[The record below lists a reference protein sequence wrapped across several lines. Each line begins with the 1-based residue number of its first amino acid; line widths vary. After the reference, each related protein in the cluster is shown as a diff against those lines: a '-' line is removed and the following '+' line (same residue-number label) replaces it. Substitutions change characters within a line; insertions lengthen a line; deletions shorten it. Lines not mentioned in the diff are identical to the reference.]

1 MKKPALFLAIAI
13 CCLSGFETLA
23 QISVP
28 FKSKTDDSIH
38 NVFIWHSDTL
48 RELRKDSIAIQSLFG
63 HVKLQ
68 SEKTF
73 FYTDSLAM
81 NHKDN
86 IIEAFGH
93 VHINDKDSTDIYSDY
108 MKYFVDTKKII
119 FQKNVQLLDG
129 KGTLSTDE
137 LHYDMN
143 MHIGDYYNGGKVV
156 NKNTTVTSQEG
167 TYYADTKDVYFK
179 KNVKLKD
186 PAYDLSADSLIYNSE
201 KQLATFITTTFIRDS
216 SGRTISTR
224 DGFYD
229 MKNHRAQFGKR
240 PTITDKGETITA
252 DNIHFEDST
261 GISTA
266 QGNAVFQDTVQNLT
280 LISNLMIANKKTNT
294 FLATQQPLIILKQ
307 DKDSI
312 YITGDT
318 VFSANIPDSVLRTPD
333 SVQGM
338 AIVRKAANPNDSS
351 LRYLQIYHHV
361 RIFSDSLQ
369 AVADSVYYS
378 GLDSIFRLYINP
390 VAWAGGY
397 QVTGDTM
404 FLYTKNKKPDRLFA
418 FENSLV
424 VGKSYTNMYNQ
435 IKGNT
440 LNGYFKDGVIDYMR
454 AKGSAEAVYYI
465 KDDSMNLVGV
475 NRVNKADVID
485 MIFLN
490 KQLNKVV
497 LREDADGVMY
507 PIRKAKIDELKL
519 RNFKWLDYRRPKTK
533 YELFREAPEP
543 QAVPEE
549 KTGPVNEER
558 KDTIQG
564 LR

>member
-1 MKKPALFLAIAI
+1 MKILALLLAIGII
-13 CCLSGFETLA
+13 CMSAFPGSA
-23 QISVP
+23 QIAVP
-28 FKSKTDDSIH
+28 FKSKTSDSIQT
-38 NVFIWHSDTL
+38 VYIWHSDTL
-48 RELRKDSIAIQSLFG
+48 RDMHKDSISIQSLFG

-68 SEKTF
+68 SDKTL
-73 FYTDSLAM
+73 FYTDSLVM

-86 IIEAFGH
+86 FIEAFGH

-108 MKYFVDTKKII
+108 MKYFVDTKNIVFK
-119 FQKNVQLLDG
+119 KNVTLNDG
-129 KGTLSTDE
+129 KGILTTDE

-143 MHIGDYYNGGKVV
+143 MHIGDYYQGGKVID
-156 NKNTTVTSQEG
+156 KTTTVTSKEG

-179 KNVKLKD
+179 KDVKLKD
-186 PAYDLSADSLIYNSE
+186 PAYDLTADSLLYNSD
-201 KQLATFITTTFIRDS
+201 QQMATFITNTFIRDS
-216 SGRTISTR
+216 TGRTIVTR
-224 DGFYD
+224 DGYYD
-229 MKNHRAQFGKR
+229 LKNHRAHFNKR
-240 PTITDKGETITA
+240 ATITDKAETVTA
-252 DNIHFEDST
+252 DVIKFDDSLGT
-261 GISTA
+261 STA
-266 QGNAVFQDTVQNLT
+266 EGNAVFKDTVQNLT
-280 LISNLMIANKKTNT
+280 LISNLMVANKKNNT
-294 FLATQQPLIILKQ
+294 FLATEHPLIILKQ
-307 DKDSI
+307 DQDSI

-318 VFSANIPDSVLRTPD
+318 VYSAPIPDSVLKTPD

-338 AIVRKAANPNDSS
+338 AIVRTAKNPNDSS

-378 GLDSIFRLYINP
+378 GLDSIFRMFNNP

-404 FLYTKNKKPDRLFA
+404 FLYTKNKKPDRLYV

-454 AKGSAEAVYYI
+454 SKGSAEAVYYI
-465 KDDSMNLVGV
+465 KDDSMALVGV

-485 MIFLN
+485 MIFKN

-497 LREDADGVMY
+497 LRNDADGVMY
-507 PIRKAKIDELKL
+507 PIKKVNPDDMRL
-519 RNFKWLDYRRPKTK
+519 RNFKWVEERRPKTK
-533 YELFREAPEP
+533 YELFE
-543 QAVPEE
+543 
-549 KTGPVNEER
+549 N
-558 KDTIQG
+558 
-564 LR
+564 

>member
-1 MKKPALFLAIAI
+1 MKKPAHFLALLIL
-13 CCLSGFETLA
+13 CMSGFQSFA
-23 QISVP
+23 QIAVA
-28 FKSKTDDSIH
+28 FKSKTSDSTQTIY
-38 NVFIWHSDTL
+38 IWHSDTL
-48 RELRKDSIAIQSLFG
+48 RQKQKDSVDIQSLYG

-68 SEKTF
+68 SDKTM

-108 MKYFVDTKKII
+108 MKYFVDTKQII
-119 FQKNVQLLDG
+119 FQKNVELKDG
-129 KGTLSTDE
+129 KGTLTTDE

-143 MHIGDYYNGGKVV
+143 QHIGDYYNGGKVV
-156 NKNTTVTSQEG
+156 NKTTVVTSKEG
-167 TYYADTKDVYFK
+167 TYYEATKDVYFK

-186 PAYDLSADSLIYNSE
+186 PAYDLTADSLLYNSE
-201 KQLATFITTTFIRDS
+201 NQLATFITLTHIVDS
-216 SGRTISTR
+216 SGRTIDTR
-224 DGFYD
+224 DGYYD
-229 MKNHRAQFGKR
+229 LKNHRAHFAKR
-240 PTITDKGETITA
+240 PTITDKAERITAETIRF
-252 DNIHFEDST
+252 DDST
-261 GISTA
+261 GLSIA
-266 QGNAVFQDTVQNLT
+266 QGNAVFRDTVQNLT
-280 LISNLMIANKKTNT
+280 LISNLMIANSKANT
-294 FLATQQPLIILKQ
+294 FFATQNPLIILKQ

-318 VFSANIPDSVLRTPD
+318 VFSARIPDSVLNRPD
-333 SVQGM
+333 SVQG
-338 AIVRKAANPNDSS
+338 AEIFRSAKNPHDSS

-369 AVADSVYYS
+369 AVADSCYYS
-378 GLDSIFRLYINP
+378 GLDSIFRLYTNP
-390 VAWAGGY
+390 IAWAGGF

-404 FLYTKNKKPDRLFA
+404 FLYTKNKKPDRLYV

-424 VGKSYTNMYNQ
+424 VGKAYTNMFNQ

-454 AKGSAEAVYYI
+454 SKGSAEAVYYI
-465 KDDSMNLVGV
+465 KDDSAAFVGV

-497 LREDADGVMY
+497 LRQDADGIMY
-507 PIRKAKIDELKL
+507 PIKKVNLDEMKL
-519 RNFKWLDYRRPKTK
+519 RNFKWLDERRPKTK
-533 YELFREAPEP
+533 YELFENERIKPEA
-543 QAVPEE
+543 
-549 KTGPVNEER
+549 G
-558 KDTIQG
+558 G
-564 LR
+564 

>member
-1 MKKPALFLAIAI
+1 MKKPALFLAIGVFCMA
-13 CCLSGFETLA
+13 GFPSLA
-23 QISVP
+23 QIAVP
-28 FKSKTDDSIH
+28 FKSKTDDSVH
-38 NVFIWHSDTL
+38 TVYIWHSDTL
-48 RELRKDSIAIQSLFG
+48 RQLRKDSVDIQSLFG

-68 SEKTF
+68 SDKTF

-86 IIEAFGH
+86 FIEAFGH

-108 MKYFVDTKKII
+108 MKYYVDTKNII
-119 FQKNVQLLDG
+119 FQKNVELKDG

-143 MHIGDYYNGGKVV
+143 MHIGDYLNGGKVV
-156 NKNTTVTSQEG
+156 NKNTTVTSREG
-167 TYYADTKDVYFK
+167 TYYADTRDVYFK
-179 KNVKLKD
+179 KNVVLKD
-186 PAYDLSADSLIYNSE
+186 PAYELSADSLLYNSE
-201 KQLATFITTTFIRDS
+201 QQQATFITNTFIRDS

-224 DGFYD
+224 EGFYD
-229 MKNHRAQFGKR
+229 MKNHRARFGKR
-240 PTITDKGETITA
+240 STITDKGEVITA
-252 DNIHFEDST
+252 DNIHFDDST

-266 QGNAVFQDTVQNLT
+266 QGNAVFSDTVQNLT
-280 LISNLMIANKKTNT
+280 LISNLMIANKKTNS
-294 FLATQQPLIILKQ
+294 FLATQKPLIILKQ

-318 VFSANIPDSVLRTPD
+318 VYSAKIPDSVLKTPD
-333 SVQGM
+333 SAQGK
-338 AIVRKAANPNDSS
+338 AIVRTARNPNDSS
-351 LRYLQIYHHV
+351 LRYLQIFHHV

-378 GLDSIFRLYINP
+378 GLDSIFRLYTNP

-404 FLYTKNKKPDRLFA
+404 FLFTKNKKPDRLYV

-424 VGKSYTNMYNQ
+424 VGKTYTNMYNQ

-465 KDDSMNLVGV
+465 KDDSMALVGV
-475 NRVNKADVID
+475 NRVNRADVID
-485 MIFLN
+485 MIFKN
-490 KQLNKVV
+490 KALNKVV
-497 LREDADGVMY
+497 LRNDADGIMY
-507 PIRKAKIDELKL
+507 PIRKANLEEMKL
-519 RNFKWLDYRRPKTK
+519 RNFKWVEERRPKSK
-533 YELFREAPEP
+533 YELFE
-543 QAVPEE
+543 
-549 KTGPVNEER
+549 N
-558 KDTIQG
+558 
-564 LR
+564 

>member
-1 MKKPALFLAIAI
+1 MKKTVLLLAILI
-13 CCLSGFETLA
+13 FCLSGFHSFA
-23 QISVP
+23 QIAVP
-28 FKSKTDDSIH
+28 FKSKTSDSIH
-38 NVFIWHSDTL
+38 TVYIWHSDTL
-48 RELRKDSIAIQSLFG
+48 RDFHKDSIAIQSLYG

-68 SEKTF
+68 SDKTF

-86 IIEAFGH
+86 FIEAFGH

-119 FQKNVQLLDG
+119 FQKNVVLNDG
-129 KGTLSTDE
+129 KGTLSTEE

-143 MHIGDYYNGGKVV
+143 MHIGDYYNGGKVI
-156 NKNTTVTSQEG
+156 NKSTTVTSREG

-179 KNVKLKD
+179 NDVKLKD
-186 PAYDLSADSLIYNSE
+186 PAYELSADSLLYNSDN
-201 KQLATFITTTFIRDS
+201 QLATFITNTFIRDS

-229 MKNHRAQFGKR
+229 MKNHRAHFTKR
-240 PTITDKGETITA
+240 ATITDKEETIIA
-252 DNIHFEDST
+252 DSISFDDST

-266 QGNAVFQDTVQNLT
+266 KGNAVFRDTIQNLT

-294 FLATQQPLIILKQ
+294 FLATQKPLIILKQ

-318 VFSANIPDSVLRTPD
+318 VYSAPIPDSVLKTPD

-338 AIVRKAANPNDSS
+338 AILRTAKNPNDSS

-361 RIFSDSLQ
+361 RIYSDSLQ

-378 GLDSIFRLYINP
+378 GLDSIFRLFINP

-397 QVTGDTM
+397 QITGDTM
-404 FLYTKNKKPDRLFA
+404 FLYTKNKKPDRLYV

-440 LNGYFKDGVIDYMR
+440 LNGYFKDGIIDYMR
-454 AKGSAEAVYYI
+454 SKGSAEAIYYI
-465 KDDSMNLVGV
+465 KDDSMALVGV
-475 NRVNKADVID
+475 NRVNKADIID

-497 LREDADGVMY
+497 LRQDADGIMY
-507 PIRKAKIDELKL
+507 PIKKVNLDEMKL
-519 RNFKWLDYRRPKTK
+519 RNFKWLEDRRPKTK
-533 YELFREAPEP
+533 YELF
-543 QAVPEE
+543 
-549 KTGPVNEER
+549 GN
-558 KDTIQG
+558 
-564 LR
+564 

>member
-1 MKKPALFLAIAI
+1 MKKVVCFLALLIFI
-13 CCLSGFETLA
+13 MSGFRTYA
-23 QISVP
+23 QMAIG
-28 FKSKTDDSIH
+28 FKSKKDDSVR
-38 NVFIWHSDTL
+38 NVYIWHSDTL
-48 RELRKDSIAIQSLFG
+48 RQIHKDSMDLQLLFG

-68 SEKTF
+68 SDQTL
-73 FYTDSLAM
+73 FYTDSLSI
-81 NHKDN
+81 NHRDN
-86 IIEAFGH
+86 FIEAFGH

-108 MKYFVDTKKII
+108 MKYFVDSKNII
-119 FQKNVQLLDG
+119 FQKNVELKDG

-156 NKNTTVTSQEG
+156 NKTTTVTSKEG

-186 PAYDLSADSLIYNSE
+186 PAYDLTADSLLYNSE
-201 KQLATFITTTFIRDS
+201 QQLATFITKTFIRDS
-216 SGRTISTR
+216 TGRTITTR
-224 DGFYD
+224 EGFYD
-229 MKNHRAQFGKR
+229 LKNHRAQFGKR

-261 GISTA
+261 GVSIAT
-266 QGNAVFQDTVQNLT
+266 GNAVFRDTVQNLT
-280 LISNLMIANKKTNT
+280 LISNSMVANKKTNS
-294 FLATQQPLIILKQ
+294 FLATQHPLIILKQ
-307 DKDSI
+307 DVDSI
-312 YITGDT
+312 YISGDT
-318 VFSANIPDSVLRTPD
+318 VFSSNIPDSILRTPD

-338 AIVRKAANPNDSS
+338 PIVRTAKNPNDSS

-369 AVADSVYYS
+369 AVADSCYYS
-378 GLDSIFRLYINP
+378 GLDSIFRLYTNP

-404 FLYTKNKKPDRLFA
+404 FLFTRNKKPDRLFV

-424 VGKSYTNMYNQ
+424 VGKTNVNMYNQ

-440 LNGYFKDGVIDYMR
+440 LNGYFKNGVIDYMR

-465 KDDSMNLVGV
+465 KDDSMAMVGV

-497 LREDADGVMY
+497 LRQDADGVMY
-507 PIRKAKIDELKL
+507 PIKKVNLDEMRL
-519 RNFKWLDYRRPKTK
+519 RNFKWEDNRRPKTK
-533 YELFREAPEP
+533 YELFE
-543 QAVPEE
+543 
-549 KTGPVNEER
+549 N
-558 KDTIQG
+558 
-564 LR
+564 

>member
-1 MKKPALFLAIAI
+1 MKKLALFLA
-13 CCLSGFETLA
+13 TLTFCMSAFNSFA
-23 QISVP
+23 QIAVP
-28 FKSKTDDSIH
+28 FKSKTGDSTQT
-38 NVFIWHSDTL
+38 VYIWHSDTL
-48 RELRKDSIAIQSLFG
+48 RELRRDSIAIQSLFG

-68 SEKTF
+68 SDKTLF
-73 FYTDSLAM
+73 FTDSLAM

-86 IIEAFGH
+86 YIEAFGH

-108 MKYFVDTKKII
+108 MKYFVDTKNII

-156 NKNTTVTSQEG
+156 NKNTTVTSREG

-179 KNVKLKD
+179 KNVKLVD
-186 PAYDLSADSLIYNSE
+186 PAYDLTADSLLYNSE
-201 KQLATFITTTFIRDS
+201 QQLATFITNTFIRDS
-216 SGRTISTR
+216 SGRTIKTR
-224 DGFYD
+224 EGFYD
-229 MKNHRAQFGKR
+229 LKNHRAQFGKR

-252 DNIHFEDST
+252 DNIHFDDST

-266 QGNAVFQDTVQNLT
+266 QGNAVFRDTVQNLT
-280 LISNLMIANKKTNT
+280 LISNLMIANKKTNS
-294 FLATQQPLIILKQ
+294 FLATQKPLIILKQ

-318 VFSANIPDSVLRTPD
+318 VYSSNIPDSVLNRPD

-338 AIVRKAANPNDSS
+338 AIVRTAKNPNDSS

-369 AVADSVYYS
+369 AVADSCYYS
-378 GLDSIFRLYINP
+378 GLDSIFRLFTNP

-404 FLYTKNKKPDRLFA
+404 FLYTKNKKPDRLYV

-424 VGKSYTNMYNQ
+424 VGKTYTNMYNQ

-440 LNGYFKDGVIDYMR
+440 LNGYFKGGVIDYMR
-454 AKGSAEAVYYI
+454 TQGSAEAVYYI
-465 KDDSMNLVGV
+465 KDDSMALVGV
-475 NRVNKADVID
+475 NRVNKADIID
-485 MIFLN
+485 LIFLD

-497 LREDADGVMY
+497 LRQDADGIMY
-507 PIRKAKIDELKL
+507 PIRKVNPDEMKL
-519 RNFKWLDYRRPKTK
+519 RNFKWLEERRPKTK
-533 YELFREAPEP
+533 YELFE
-543 QAVPEE
+543 
-549 KTGPVNEER
+549 N
-558 KDTIQG
+558 
-564 LR
+564 

>member
-1 MKKPALFLAIAI
+1 MKKPARLMAILI
-13 CCLSGFETLA
+13 FSMSGIQSFA
-23 QISVP
+23 QSAVP
-28 FKSKTDDSIH
+28 FKSKTDDSTH
-38 NVFIWHSDTL
+38 TVYIWHSDTL
-48 RELRKDSIAIQSLFG
+48 RELHKDSIAIQSLFG
-63 HVKLQ
+63 NVKLQ
-68 SEKTF
+68 SDKTF

-86 IIEAFGH
+86 YIEAFGH
-93 VHINDKDSTDIYSDY
+93 VHINDKDSTDIYSEY
-108 MKYFVDTKKII
+108 MKYYVDTKKII
-119 FQKNVQLLDG
+119 FLKNVELKDG
-129 KGTLSTDE
+129 KGTLSTEE

-143 MHIGDYYNGGKVV
+143 MHIGDYLNGGKVV

-186 PAYDLSADSLIYNSE
+186 PAYDLSADSLLYNSE
-201 KQLATFITTTFIRDS
+201 QQTATFITNTFIRDS
-216 SGRTISTR
+216 SGRTIRTR
-224 DGFYD
+224 EGYYD
-229 MKNHRAQFGKR
+229 LKNHRAQFGKR

-252 DNIHFEDST
+252 DNIQFDDST

-266 QGNAVFQDTVQNLT
+266 RGNAVFRDTVQNLT
-280 LISNLMIANKKTNT
+280 LISNLMLANKKTNS
-294 FLATQQPLIILKQ
+294 FLATQKPLIILKQ

-318 VFSANIPDSVLRTPD
+318 VYSANIPDSVINTPD
-333 SVQGM
+333 SVQGV
-338 AIVRKAANPNDSS
+338 AIVRTAKNPNDSS

-361 RIFSDSLQ
+361 RIYSDSLQ

-378 GLDSIFRLYINP
+378 GLDSIFRLFTNP

-397 QVTGDTM
+397 QITGDTM
-404 FLYTKNKKPDRLFA
+404 FLYTKNKKPDRLYV

-454 AKGSAEAVYYI
+454 SKGSAEAVYYI
-465 KDDSMNLVGV
+465 KDDSMALVGV
-475 NRVNKADVID
+475 NRVNKADIID

-490 KQLNKVV
+490 RQLNKVV
-497 LREDADGVMY
+497 LRQDADGIMY
-507 PIRKAKIDELKL
+507 PIRKANLNEMKL
-519 RNFKWLDYRRPKTK
+519 RNFKWEEDRRPKTK
-533 YELFREAPEP
+533 TELFE
-543 QAVPEE
+543 
-549 KTGPVNEER
+549 N
-558 KDTIQG
+558 
-564 LR
+564 

>member
-1 MKKPALFLAIAI
+1 MKKPALLLAILI
-13 CCLSGFETLA
+13 LCMSGFQSLA
-23 QISVP
+23 QIAVP
-28 FKSKTDDSIH
+28 FKSKTGDSTH
-38 NVFIWHSDTL
+38 TVYIWHSDTL
-48 RELRKDSIAIQSLFG
+48 RELHKDSIAIQSLFG
-63 HVKLQ
+63 NVKLQ

-86 IIEAFGH
+86 FIEAFGH

-108 MKYFVDTKKII
+108 MKYYVDTKNII
-119 FQKNVQLLDG
+119 FQKKVELKDG

-156 NKNTTVTSQEG
+156 NKNTTVTSREG

-179 KNVKLKD
+179 KDVVLKD
-186 PAYDLSADSLIYNSE
+186 PAYELTADSLLYNSE
-201 KQLATFITTTFIRDS
+201 QQMATFITSTFIRDS
-216 SGRTISTR
+216 GGRTITTR
-224 DGFYD
+224 EGFYD
-229 MKNHRAQFGKR
+229 LKNHRAMFGKR
-240 PTITDKGETITA
+240 STITDKGQTITA
-252 DNIHFEDST
+252 DDIQFDDST

-266 QGNAVFQDTVQNLT
+266 KGNAVFRDTVQNLT
-280 LISNLMIANKKTNT
+280 LISNLMLANKKTNT
-294 FLATQQPLIILKQ
+294 FLATQKPLIILKE

-318 VFSANIPDSVLRTPD
+318 VYSSNIPDSVLHTPD
-333 SVQGM
+333 SVQGT
-338 AIVRKAANPNDSS
+338 AIVRTAKNPNDSS
-351 LRYLQIYHHV
+351 LRYLKIYHHV

-378 GLDSIFRLYINP
+378 GLDSIFRLFTNP

-404 FLYTKNKKPDRLFA
+404 FLYTKNKKPDRLYV

-424 VGKSYTNMYNQ
+424 VGKSDINMYNQ

-440 LNGYFKDGVIDYMR
+440 LNAYFKAGVIDFMR
-454 AKGSAEAVYYI
+454 SKGSAEAVYYI
-465 KDDSMNLVGV
+465 KDDSMALVGV

-497 LREDADGVMY
+497 LRQDADGIMY
-507 PIRKAKIDELKL
+507 PIKKVNLAEMRL
-519 RNFKWLDYRRPKTK
+519 RNFKWLEDLRPKTK
-533 YELFREAPEP
+533 FELFE
-543 QAVPEE
+543 
-549 KTGPVNEER
+549 N
-558 KDTIQG
+558 
-564 LR
+564 

>member
-1 MKKPALFLAIAI
+1 MKKPALFTAILI
-13 CCLSGFETLA
+13 FSLSGIQSFA
-23 QISVP
+23 QIAVP
-28 FKSKTDDSIH
+28 FKSKSGDSTQT
-38 NVFIWHSDTL
+38 VYIWHSDTL
-48 RELRKDSIAIQSLFG
+48 RQLHKDSIDIQSLFG

-68 SEKTF
+68 SDKTI

-86 IIEAFGH
+86 FIEAFGH

-108 MKYFVDTKKII
+108 MKYFVDEKKII
-119 FQKNVQLLDG
+119 FQKNVELKDG
-129 KGTLSTDE
+129 QGTLSTDE

-143 MHIGDYYNGGKVV
+143 MHIGDYYNRGKVV
-156 NKNTTVTSQEG
+156 NKNTTVTSREG
-167 TYYADTKDVYFK
+167 TYYADTKDVFFK
-179 KNVKLKD
+179 KNVKMVD
-186 PAYDLSADSLIYNSE
+186 PAYELIADSLLYNSE
-201 KQLATFITTTFIRDS
+201 QQLATFVTSTFIRDS
-216 SGRTISTR
+216 SGRTIRTR
-224 DGFYD
+224 EGFYD
-229 MKNHRAQFGKR
+229 LKNHRAQFGKR

-252 DNIHFEDST
+252 DNIQFDDST

-266 QGNAVFQDTVQNLT
+266 RGNAVFRDTVQNLT
-280 LISNLMIANKKTNT
+280 LISNMMLANKKTNF
-294 FLATQQPLIILKQ
+294 FLATQKPLIILKQ

-318 VFSANIPDSVLRTPD
+318 VYSANIPDSVLNKRD
-333 SVQGM
+333 SVQG
-338 AIVRKAANPNDSS
+338 AEIVRTAKNPNDSS

-378 GLDSIFRLYINP
+378 GLDSIFRLFTNP

-404 FLYTKNKKPDRLFA
+404 FLYTKNKKPDRLYV

-424 VGKSYTNMYNQ
+424 VGKTYTNMYNQ

-440 LNGYFKDGVIDYMR
+440 LNGYFKGGVIDFMR
-454 AKGSAEAVYYI
+454 TQGNAEAVYYI
-465 KDDSMNLVGV
+465 KDDSLALVGV
-475 NRVNKADVID
+475 NKVNKANIID
-485 MIFLN
+485 LIFLN

-507 PIRKAKIDELKL
+507 PIRKVNTEDMKL
-519 RNFKWLDYRRPKTK
+519 RNFKWLEERRPKTK
-533 YELFREAPEP
+533 YELFE
-543 QAVPEE
+543 
-549 KTGPVNEER
+549 N
-558 KDTIQG
+558 
-564 LR
+564 